1 MIMKAYNLTI
11 KLISPTL
18 PGSGEGWGGVID
30 TDIVFDEI
38 GLPFFPARRLKGAL
52 RESAKEVIEM
62 LDKAKINPFSSD
74 IIDEAFG
81 KPGSI
86 DAGSLIFENLHIS
99 EYTRVLTWC
108 RWAIEKGLLSTESIL
123 DVFTELRQQTSINEY
138 GVAEENSLRT
148 SRVLKPGIAFLGYV
162 FLSDDRQDITK
173 LLTLSCCNLRHLGS
187 MRHRGYGEV
196 ECRLY
201 EDGKSLSEQ
210 FIAELRKEVAR

>member
-1 MIMKAYNLTI
+1 MKTYKLTI

-30 TDIVFDEI
+30 TDIVFDEM

-62 LDKAKINPFSSD
+62 LDKAQINPFSSD

-86 DAGSLIFENLHIS
+86 DASSLIFENLHIS
-99 EYTRVLTWC
+99 EYTRVLNWC
-108 RWAIEKGLLSTESIL
+108 RWAIEKGLLSTESVL
-123 DVFTELRQQTSINEY
+123 DVFTELRQQTSINKY

-148 SRVLKPGIAFLGYV
+148 SRVLKPGITFLGYV
-162 FLSDDRQDITK
+162 FLRNERKDILK

-196 ECRLY
+196 ECCLY
-201 EDGKSLSEQ
+201 EDEKSLSEQ